1 MHDSGNPSSSECN
14 FILVVW
20 IEGSWVG
27 TYRERLY
34 VGTLVQFAIPLHRFS
49 EEVSY
54 GDFKAS
60 SNIKFTWTHC
70 IRMKLYSKTKR
81 HYTLTYFNS
90 VQMSCSLLIDI
101 F

>member
-1 MHDSGNPSSSECN
+1 MDRRKLGRYLQGEAITSFYPSICLEECKSN
-14 FILVVW
+14 
-20 IEGSWVG
+20 
-27 TYRERLY
+27 Y